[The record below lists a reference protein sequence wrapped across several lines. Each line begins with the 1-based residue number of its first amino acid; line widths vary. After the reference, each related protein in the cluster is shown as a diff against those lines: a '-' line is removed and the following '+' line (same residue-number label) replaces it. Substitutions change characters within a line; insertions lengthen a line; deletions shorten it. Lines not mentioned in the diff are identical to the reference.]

1 MSLLDTLSG
10 TTSNTPTSPSEPPVV
25 TTPEGTVKIVP
36 YNANWDPQA
45 WALLPYLWERM
56 KKDDL
61 VDYYFPGQKDTGFAT
76 FVRLMSGDAN
86 VALVTRDDPSKQWDK
101 TITGFISWTTSSMGM
116 SNVVI
121 AGFNFFREFWDH
133 KTTDAAG
140 REAFKYWFTTMEPA
154 AEVVLGVCPS
164 AHVVALRYNK
174 RIGLREVGRIPLAH
188 LFKGER
194 CDAILVAITRDQ
206 WHERV
211 GQGS

>member
-10 TTSNTPTSPSEPPVV
+10 SAPPPPVV
-25 TTPEGTVKIVP
+25 AITSGVRIVP
-36 YNANWDPQA
+36 YNANFDTQA
-45 WALLPYLWERM
+45 FAMLPYLWTRM
-56 KKDDL
+56 QKDDL

-86 VALVTRDDPSKQWDK
+86 VALVVRDDESRQWDK
-101 TITGFISWTTSSMGM
+101 TVCGFISWTTQAMGM

-140 REAFKYWFTTMEPA
+140 VAAFNFWFSGDQP
-154 AEVVLGVCPS
+154 AEVVLGSCPAS
-164 AHVVALRYNK
+164 HVVAMRYNK
-174 RIGLREVGRIPLAH
+174 RVGLHETGRIPLAH

-194 CDAILVAITRDQ
+194 CDAVLFAITREEWRIRCQ
-206 WHERV
+206 K
-211 GQGS
+211 QL